1 MWNQIGK
8 TIKYFVVF
16 NFMSFT
22 ILYLIRIFENSTK
35 NLVTQIILASLIPAL
50 TSILY
55 YLIRHR
61 KRPNSNQYYK
71 YLSGF
76 LLAFILLSWSVIN
89 IERSRS
95 FQVLRSIHTNEIS
108 SQSKLN
114 QLPILVSD
122 QKERNHNAILSRLKE
137 QVDDGNARCE
147 DDQIYLTKVGNFI
160 QSMSAQIA
168 KYYKLEGYFEIDE
181 IDQKAPIIPIEI
193 DCRYFE

>member
-1 MWNQIGK
+1 MNSVIS
-8 TIKYFVVF
+8 
-16 NFMSFT
+16 SFT
-22 ILYLIRIFENSTK
+22 ILYLIRVFENSTK

-55 YLIRHR
+55 YLIRYR

-76 LLAFILLSWSVIN
+76 LLAFILLSWSAIN

-122 QKERNHNAILSRLKE
+122 QKERNYNAILSRLKE